1 MNNCG
6 VLLIL
11 RLLLSSLHWAISEM
25 YLRLRNGVS
34 GVTKSFITS
43 QKQPRWIIDSRCSW
57 FKLDTRVHFLSVLC
71 KTTYYTSQ
79 AAAGYTGP
87 AWIPTLLRCQCKNH
101 TTHTKACL
109 LFLSHTHQNWR
120 IRRDYAA
127 FFVLWCV
134 LVYAFL
140 NYILTVANQCTCTLY
155 NL

>member
-1 MNNCG
+1 MNNCN

-11 RLLLSSLHWAISEM
+11 RLLLSSLHWAISEIH
-25 YLRLRNGVS
+25 LRLRNGVS

-101 TTHTKACL
+101 TTHTKAPIL
-109 LFLSHTHQNWR
+109 KSYLPKLTNTEG
-120 IRRDYAA
+120 
-127 FFVLWCV
+127 V
-134 LVYAFL
+134 LVYWFL
-140 NYILTVANQCTCTLY
+140 NYILTLANHVLCIILR
-155 NL
+155 